1 MNIFR
6 FIDNK
11 YTNNLFDLEYIRD
24 SDNELKC
31 VDLRVYSIINNV
43 VSEMLEVDIVQKI
56 YISYNLI
63 GILKEEINK
72 NEDV

>member
-6 FIDNK
+6 FIDDK
-11 YTNNLFDLEYIRD
+11 YTNNLFDLEYIHD

-31 VDLRVYSIINNV
+31 VDLRIYNIINDV
-43 VSEMLEVDIVQKI
+43 VGEMLEVDIVQKI
-56 YISYNLI
+56 YISYKLLE
-63 GILKEEINK
+63 ILKEEINK

>member
-31 VDLRVYSIINNV
+31 VDLRIYSIINNV